1 MTQGVSNSSTAMKVP
16 TMAGGLVRA
25 WVPVFGLIVAAMIVQ
40 IFVKPLLGDFYAKV
54 LLDIG
59 INIVLAV
66 SLTMVNG
73 FTGQFSM
80 GHAAFMAVGGYS
92 AATIVYYGSFRIFG
106 DAQMAG
112 GLLSSMTVDPEA
124 SVWSKPWLTMADGLF
139 LVSILAG
146 GVVSAAAGYV
156 VGLPSLRLKGDYLA
170 IVSLGFGEIVRV
182 LIQALTSDA
191 LYDADEIAQIPW
203 YQFPKYIGG
212 SLGFSSLPFYNSLFW
227 SLGLAGLTMLFAI
240 RLKRSTF
247 GRAFLSVREDEIAAE
262 AMGINTTKFK
272 IRAFVIAAFFAG
284 MAGALFAHTSGV
296 QLNAGELGFQKSFDI
311 IIMVVLGGLGSIS
324 GAAIAAVILTILPEL
339 LRKPEVLVG
348 GFWGAIPLL
357 VLGGFLYVISK
368 RAKAQLGVPKFLL
381 SIGAVLLLLAVA
393 ALLVKNFNTAFAE
406 GRIDPNSYRAYFYFV
421 AMGAFGIAAVF
432 LLLSGILFASAKQ
445 TNVWFRAPK
454 THLTIGCIFVG
465 VAVVALLM
473 RNSVSHIDGPID
485 LGRYRMIFY
494 ALALIIMMIV
504 RPQGLLSINEI
515 WDRSLWHGLV
525 VWAKAITRGGGKS

>member
-1 MTQGVSNSSTAMKVP
+1 MPTA
-16 TMAGGLVRA
+16 AGGLVRA
-25 WVPVFGLIVAAMIVQ
+25 WLPVFGLIVAAMIVQ
-40 IFVKPLLGDFYAKV
+40 IFVKPLLGDFFAKV

-59 INIVLAV
+59 INVVLAV

-112 GLLSSMTVDPEA
+112 GLLSSMTVDPDA

-139 LVSILAG
+139 LISILAG

-191 LYDADEIAQIPW
+191 LYDAEEIANTPW
-203 YQFPKYIGG
+203 YQFPKYIGA
-212 SLGFSSLPFYNSLFW
+212 SLGFSGLPFYSSLFW

-339 LRKPEVLVG
+339 LRNPAFLVQGYWVSIPFVIAGAVLM
-348 GFWGAIPLL
+348 
-357 VLGGFLYVISK
+357 VLSK
-368 RAKAQLGVPKFLL
+368 RAKAETAVPKFLL
-381 SIGAVLLLLAVA
+381 TIGGVLILLATA
-393 ALLVKNFNTAFAE
+393 AL
-406 GRIDPNSYRAYFYFV
+406 V
-421 AMGAFGIAAVF
+421 AKRFDV
-432 LLLSGILFASAKQ
+432 
-445 TNVWFRAPK
+445 
-454 THLTIGCIFVG
+454 
-465 VAVVALLM
+465 
-473 RNSVSHIDGPID
+473 D

-515 WDRSLWHGLV
+515 WDRSLWHSFLV
-525 VWAKAITRGGGKS
+525 WVKAIARSGGKS